1 MQKEKDEKEH
11 IAKKKAVAD
20 EIRKALTL
28 AKEYDDAKKKQLNEM
43 NAYIERR
50 KKEGEQ
56 IQLLDS

>member
-1 MQKEKDEKEH
+1 M
-11 IAKKKAVAD
+11 AD

-56 IQLLDS
+56 IHLLDS